1 MEEAEPIH
9 CETVQQKI
17 DNSEIYLIEKVK
29 IKGENEEYNIKFE
42 TKGNGLIIK
51 VISENFKEI
60 INYQQYYS
68 LYDLQNISQIFSAY
82 NNIKDIFKFLKEL
95 KFEIEKLNNEI
106 IIKFNAFNRIKQNYL
121 NYI

>member
-1 MEEAEPIH
+1 MEEAEPIY